1 MFNKAVSDKKCTPS
15 PLRKCSQYHVPNSYF
30 SKQPL
35 ERSFEPIEK
44 QKTLNDETHEISR
57 LQQIIEQLKNEN
69 TRLHSALQQQYLQF
83 QYETQQLNQQ
93 IVNMQSEQQQ
103 LKQTLI
109 DPSLQN
115 NKMIQYIE
123 ELSTQHL
130 NLQIL
135 YQDAYLQLQQSEIY
149 SNQIMLLQKEL
160 KGKEDE
166 IEILK
171 NELLITTKTNI
182 EQSEN
187 QIIYDFLKNIKQQY
201 NDDECNSVHLYN

>member
-1 MFNKAVSDKKCTPS
+1 MFYKAVSDKKCTPS
-15 PLRKCSQYHVPNSYF
+15 PLRKCSQYHVPNTYF

-44 QKTLNDETHEISR
+44 QKTLNDEYNEIQR
-57 LQQIIEQLKNEN
+57 LQQIIEQLKDEN
-69 TRLHSALQQQYLQF
+69 AYLRSALQQQHLQF

-93 IVNMQSEQQQ
+93 IVNMQSEQQS
-103 LKQTLI
+103 LKLAVI
-109 DPSLQN
+109 DPTLQN
-115 NKMIQYIE
+115 NKMISYIE
-123 ELSTQHL
+123 ELSAQHR
-130 NLQIL
+130 NLQVL
-135 YQDAYLQLQQSEIY
+135 YQDAYLQLQQADIY

-166 IEILK
+166 IQILK
-171 NELLITTKTNI
+171 NELQITSKTNT

-201 NDDECNSVHLYN
+201 NDDECRSVHLYD